1 MSEVY
6 KKLPSR
12 VAGFVPRGDDP
23 EQFNED
29 KVVSKHEK
37 RSLSPITIFA
47 LTASELALN
56 DSGYTKDILDM
67 LPESAKDRM
76 VFLIHFCESACCCLS
91 VCFHGL
97 FLFHF
102 LSR

>member
-29 KVVSKHEK
+29 KVVSKHVRLQASCK
-37 RSLSPITIFA
+37 DVVYIF
-47 LTASELALN
+47 LYWLIFK
-56 DSGYTKDILDM
+56 GYI
-67 LPESAKDRM
+67 A
-76 VFLIHFCESACCCLS
+76 F
-91 VCFHGL
+91 
-97 FLFHF
+97 
-102 LSR
+102 